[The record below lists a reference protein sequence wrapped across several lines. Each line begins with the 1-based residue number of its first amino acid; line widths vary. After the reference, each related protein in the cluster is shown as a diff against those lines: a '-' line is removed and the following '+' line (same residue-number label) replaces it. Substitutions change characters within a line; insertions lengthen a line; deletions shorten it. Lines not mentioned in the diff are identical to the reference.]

1 MSLTFVCPKCT
12 KSYSRKDSLAKHAK
26 KGKCENKANE
36 VIEWHCEYCP
46 KLFLIKSSYLRHV
59 KSHRGKLQMEISK
72 QEYEELF
79 EESSDDEEF
88 EGFQEEQEEEKEEL
102 ILPTNM
108 KFEPSVTV

>member
-1 MSLTFVCPKCT
+1 
-12 KSYSRKDSLAKHAK
+12 
-26 KGKCENKANE
+26 
-36 VIEWHCEYCP
+36 
-46 KLFLIKSSYLRHV
+46 
-59 KSHRGKLQMEISK
+59 MEISK